1 MTDTATDTIDYTV
14 TEGRAE
20 IVLDRPDILNALDD
34 PTVEALTDAVEAAMD
49 DSDVYAVV
57 LTGRGRGFCSGA
69 DVTGMPDRD
78 PSKAEFRNHIWKF
91 QNAVRSLHE
100 CSKPTIAAVN
110 GPAVGAGCDLA
121 LGCDL
126 RVMSEESMLRQ
137 QFVGIGLV
145 PAEGGGWLLPQLIGT
160 SKAKEYIYTNR
171 DITPEDAEEL
181 GLVVD
186 VVPAGNTLEVA
197 RSVADEIRQKPA
209 MAVRRTK
216 RLLGEDHSLEEYF
229 DAAFEHQ
236 WQCIHDDEH
245 REAVTALNE
254 GRDPSFDRSVA
265 ESDRTD

>member
-1 MTDTATDTIDYTV
+1 MIDADTVEYTV

-20 IVLDRPDILNALDD
+20 IVLDRPDVLNALDD
-34 PTVEALTDAVEAAMD
+34 PTVGALADAVEAAMD
-49 DSDVYAVV
+49 DADVYAVV

-69 DVTGMPDRD
+69 DVTVMPDRD

-91 QNAVRSLHE
+91 QNAIRSLHE
-100 CSKPTIAAVN
+100 GAKPTIAAVN

-137 QFVGIGLV
+137 QFLGIGLV
-145 PAEGGGWLLPQLIGT
+145 PAEGGGWFLPRLIGM

-171 DITPEDAEEL
+171 DITPKDAEEL

-186 VVPAGNTLEVA
+186 VVPDDQALEAA
-197 RSVADEIRQKPA
+197 RSVADEIRDKPA
-209 MAVRRTK
+209 MAMRRTK
-216 RLLGEDHSLEEYF
+216 ELLGEDHSLGEYL
-229 DAAFEHQ
+229 DVAFEHQ
-236 WQCIHDDEH
+236 WECIHDDEH

-254 GRDPSFDRSVA
+254 GREPSFGRP
-265 ESDRTD
+265 TDGPD